1 MSPRR
6 TAIQQYHIDLA
17 RKGGHGRA
25 AKLTKARRTAI
36 AKQAAA
42 ARWAKRAK
50 PEP

>member
-25 AKLTKARRTAI
+25 AKLTPAERSRI
-36 AKQAAA
+36 AKKAAT
-42 ARWAKRAK
+42 ARWAKRPK
-50 PEP
+50 PPS